1 MTKEQP
7 EFRES
12 EKRDGEIAAIR
23 RRLARLES
31 EKAELEASLV
41 RLLAEHGV
49 TRERPAPLEAAPV
62 TNASSPAEKIVLFRA
77 LFRGREDI
85 FPARWENAK
94 TGRAGYAP
102 ACANEWVPR
111 ICGKPKIKCADCPNR
126 DFLPFT
132 DEVVDGHLRGRHTVG
147 VYPMLADETCWFL
160 AADFDKSTW
169 REDAA
174 AFVAA
179 CKARDVSAALERSR
193 SGQGGHAW
201 IFFAEPVP
209 AFLARRLGA
218 HLLTE
223 AMEQNPDIGFSSYD
237 RFFPS
242 QDNVPAG
249 GFGNLIALP
258 LQHSP
263 RLNGNSLFL
272 DANFEPLADQWAF
285 LSTLRRMT
293 LAEVT
298 AVAEEAGR
306 QGRVMGLR
314 LPLDDDDEE
323 PWAAP
328 PSRRKPELSIM
339 GRLPESIEAVLA
351 DEIYVPRAGLPA
363 ALVNRLIRL
372 AAFQN
377 PAFYSAQAMRLS
389 TFGIPRVIACAELH
403 SHHIA
408 LPRGCREA
416 LEALL
421 ADLNVRLHL
430 RDERNAGR
438 AIEAS
443 FLGVLTREQEMASAA
458 LLRHETGVLAA
469 TTAFGKTVVAAA
481 VIAARKTSTLV
492 LVHRRQLMDQWAARL
507 QSFLGLPKEAIGQI
521 GGGRRKPTGIIDVAM
536 IQSLVRKGEVD
547 DLIADYGNLVIDEC
561 HHLSAVSFEAVARRA
576 KAKYVLGLSA
586 TVTRKDGH
594 HPIIFMQCGSV
605 RFRVDARSQAAGR
618 PFSHQVVPRA
628 TRFMLPRGLEEERPP
643 IQQLYAALAEDEMR
657 NTLIFDDVLK
667 ALEDKR
673 SPVILTER
681 KDHASHLADR
691 LSRFARNVIVLTGG
705 MGAKQRRAVVQQ
717 LENIAASDERVL
729 IATGRYIGEGF
740 DDARLDTLFLA
751 MPISWKGTLAQYV
764 GRLHRLHPGKRKVV
778 VYDYIDEAVPVLKR
792 MSERRMRG
800 YKNLGYS
807 IDVPAVA

>member
-1 MTKEQP
+1 
-7 EFRES
+7 
-12 EKRDGEIAAIR
+12 
-23 RRLARLES
+23 
-31 EKAELEASLV
+31 
-41 RLLAEHGV
+41 
-49 TRERPAPLEAAPV
+49 V

-77 LFRGREDI
+77 LFHGREDV
-85 FPARWENAK
+85 FPPRWKNAK

-147 VYPMLADETCWFL
+147 IYPMLADETCWFL

-174 AFVAA
+174 AFLAA
-179 CKARDVSAALERSR
+179 CKARDVPAALERSR

-209 AFLARRLGA
+209 ACLARRLGA

-223 AMEQNPDIGFSSYD
+223 AMEQNPEIGFSSYD

-242 QDNVPAG
+242 QDHVPAG

-263 RLNGNSLFL
+263 RLNGNTLFL

-298 AVAEEAGR
+298 AIAEEAGR

-314 LPLDDDDEE
+314 LPLDDDEE
-323 PWAAP
+323 PWAGP
-328 PSRRKPELSIM
+328 PSRRKPELFIM
-339 GRLPESIEAVLA
+339 DRLPEGIEAVLA
-351 DEIYVPRAGLPA
+351 DEIYIPRAGLPSE
-363 ALVNRLIRL
+363 LVNRLIRL

-421 ADLNVRLHL
+421 ADLNVALHW

-443 FLGVLTREQEMASAA
+443 FLGVLTREQEIASAV

-469 TTAFGKTVVAAA
+469 TTAFGKTVAAAA

-507 QSFLGLPKEAIGQI
+507 QSFLGLPKDAVGQI

-536 IQSLVRKGEVD
+536 IQSLAHKGEVD
-547 DLIADYGNLVIDEC
+547 NLVADYGHLVVDEC
-561 HHLSAVSFEAVARRA
+561 DHLSAVSFEAVARRA
-576 KAKYVLGLSA
+576 KAKFVLGLSA

-594 HPIIFMQCGSV
+594 HPIIFMQCGPV
-605 RFRVDARSQAAGR
+605 RFRVDARSQVAGR
-618 PFSHQVVPRA
+618 PFSHQVMPRV
-628 TRFMLPRGLEEERPP
+628 TRFVLPRGMEETRPP

-657 NTLIFDDVLK
+657 NALIFDDVLK

-673 SPVILTER
+673 SPLILTER

-705 MGAKQRRAVVQQ
+705 MGTRQRCAVIQQ

-740 DDARLDTLFLA
+740 DDARLDTLFLT
-751 MPISWKGTLAQYV
+751 MPISWKGTLGQYV
-764 GRLHRLHPGKRKVV
+764 GRLHRLHPGKREVV

-807 IDVPAVA
+807 IEGPAVA